1 MPISVT
7 CQTCGAILP
16 IPDELAG
23 KSVRCGG
30 CQGVVE
36 VPGITAEAPVESSPI
51 LAKRVGRPVAMPV
64 SRTEPKSRADDSTRP
79 KGKRVWKRL
88 DDDDDEEPAK
98 ERPVRRRQKTALTRT
113 GTIWLYL
120 LAASALGGLIT
131 FCYCAVST
139 GTPAN
144 KLGNGQRVSAAPAMP
159 FLPQLVPMPGPAQ
172 PVMLENV
179 PPIEDGAIVF
189 DPPPV
194 MRKPVLPIV
203 ASSNAIINANRNA
216 IVVTASSGWQGWDAK
231 KAFDGDEQTSWFSQ
245 PTQVNNPWIRVG
257 FPNDVA
263 VRRVTILGNRE
274 PSYLIGYGV
283 LNGRLELFDG
293 DGVSIAS
300 RELACIG
307 KRHDFDCAFKT
318 PYTRVR
324 SIRFTSTRDE
334 RNNRYIALGEFQ
346 VE

>member
-16 IPDELAG
+16 IPNELAG

-64 SRTEPKSRADDSTRP
+64 TRSEPKSRADDSTRP

-88 DDDDDEEPAK
+88 DDDDEEPAK

-120 LAASALGGLIT
+120 LAASAFGGLIT
-131 FCYCAVST
+131 FCYCAIST
-139 GTPAN
+139 GSPAN
-144 KLGNGQRVSAAPAMP
+144 KLGSGQRVSAAPAMP
-159 FLPQLVPMPGPAQ
+159 ILPQLVPLPGPA
-172 PVMLENV
+172 PLVVLENV
-179 PPIEDGAIVF
+179 PPIEEEAIVF
-189 DPPPV
+189 DPPAG
-194 MRKPVLPIV
+194 MRKPAQPIV

-245 PTQVNNPWIRVG
+245 PNQVNNPWIRVA
-257 FPNDVA
+257 FPNDVV

-274 PSYLIGYGV
+274 PNFAGYFV
-283 LNGRLELFDG
+283 LDARLELFDR
-293 DGVSIAS
+293 DEKLLYSRDLKSIG
-300 RELACIG
+300 E
-307 KRHDFDCAFKT
+307 RHDFDCAFKT

-334 RNNRYIALGEFQ
+334 QNTRYIALGEFQ

>member
-16 IPDELAG
+16 IPNELAG

-64 SRTEPKSRADDSTRP
+64 TRSEPKSRADDSTRP

-88 DDDDDEEPAK
+88 DDDDEEPAK

-120 LAASALGGLIT
+120 LAASAFGGLIT
-131 FCYCAVST
+131 FCYCAIST
-139 GTPAN
+139 GSPAN
-144 KLGNGQRVSAAPAMP
+144 KLGSGQRVSAAPAMP
-159 FLPQLVPMPGPAQ
+159 ILPQLVPLPGPA
-172 PVMLENV
+172 PLVVLENV
-179 PPIEDGAIVF
+179 PPIDEEAIVF
-189 DPPPV
+189 DPPV
-194 MRKPVLPIV
+194 GIRKPARPIV
-203 ASSNAIINANRNA
+203 ASSNAIVIAHRAALVITTN
-216 IVVTASSGWQGWDAK
+216 SEWHGWEAK
-231 KAFDGDEQTSWFSQ
+231 KAFDDDEQTSWFSQ
-245 PTQVNNPWIRVG
+245 PTQVNNPWICAT
-257 FPNDVA
+257 FPKDVT

-274 PSYLIGYGV
+274 PSYLIGFGV
-283 LNGRLELFDG
+283 LNGQLELFDG
-293 DGVSIAS
+293 DGVLIV
-300 RELACIG
+300 RCELAHIG
-307 KRHDFDCAFKT
+307 ERHDFDCAFKT

>member
-36 VPGITAEAPVESSPI
+36 VPGISAEVPVASSEPI
-51 LAKRVGRPVAMPV
+51 LARRVGRPVAMPV
-64 SRTEPKSRADDSTRP
+64 TRTEPKSRADDSTRP

-88 DDDDDEEPAK
+88 DDDEEPAK
-98 ERPVRRRQKTALTRT
+98 ERPARRRQKTALTRT

-131 FCYCAVST
+131 FCYCAIST
-139 GTPAN
+139 SSPAN
-144 KLGNGQRVSAAPAMP
+144 RLGSGQRVSAAPAMP
-159 FLPQLVPMPGPAQ
+159 ILPQLVPMPGPAP

-189 DPPPV
+189 DPPRI
-194 MRKPVLPIV
+194 MRKPALPIV

-216 IVVTASSGWQGWDAK
+216 IVVTASSEWHGWEAK

-274 PSYLIGYGV
+274 PSYPTGYGV
-283 LNGRLELFDG
+283 LNGQLELFDR
-293 DGVSIAS
+293 DEILIAS
-300 RELACIG
+300 RELTSIG
-307 KRHDFDCAFKT
+307 ERHDFDCAFKT

-334 RNNRYIALGEFQ
+334 GNNRYIALGEFQ